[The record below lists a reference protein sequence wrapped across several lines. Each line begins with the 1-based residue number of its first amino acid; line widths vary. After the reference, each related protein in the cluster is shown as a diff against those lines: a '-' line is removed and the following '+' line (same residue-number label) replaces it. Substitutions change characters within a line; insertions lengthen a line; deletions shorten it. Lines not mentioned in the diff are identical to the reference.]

1 MDYAP
6 DGTLYGVTIADES
19 TGGASR
25 LVTISRFTGGFT
37 DIGPIGFDN
46 IRALAVLP
54 EIDSPE
60 VERAGNN
67 LLWAV
72 PATLQMT
79 TDLAAP
85 ESWAT
90 VAVFTGYTI
99 PPATLA
105 LPREFFR
112 VVSP

>member
-54 EIDSPE
+54 
-60 VERAGNN
+60 
-67 LLWAV
+67 
-72 PATLQMT
+72 
-79 TDLAAP
+79 
-85 ESWAT
+85 
-90 VAVFTGYTI
+90 
-99 PPATLA
+99 
-105 LPREFFR
+105 
-112 VVSP
+112 